1 MIGGWGVPSIR
12 LGTVYPPEPSL
23 DLEPVEIAPEPLE
36 INFERREAQR
46 GIIRDP
52 DEPLDDPFEAP
63 EPQD

>member
-1 MIGGWGVPSIR
+1 
-12 LGTVYPPEPSL
+12 VYPPEPSL

-36 INFERREAQR
+36 INVERREAQR

-52 DEPLDDPFEAP
+52 DEPLDDPFEAL